1 MHQRQKGGGEQENW
15 RGEGRAMDPVYVA
28 ETEGRLCYTVS
39 WDGRLCEA
47 VAAWDRDW
55 LTDWLIDWLTD

>member
-1 MHQRQKGGGEQENW
+1 
-15 RGEGRAMDPVYVA
+15 MDPVYVA

-47 VAAWDRDW
+47 VAAWDRD
-55 LTDWLIDWLTD
+55 